1 MVIDIYARKAV
12 MLLQP
17 ANIEIE
23 FAGALYDDN
32 ANRICEFYNE
42 HDAVSFSNK
51 FGIDI
56 RWEK

>member
-1 MVIDIYARKAV
+1 MVINIYARAAV
-12 MLLQP
+12 VLLP
-17 ANIEIE
+17 NNNEIK
-23 FAGALYDDN
+23 FNGCLYDDN